1 MRRPL
6 AGLLLAAL
14 AATAA
19 LGALGGARAGAAGP
33 EGERAGPAGA
43 EGGAGA
49 DWLAVEG
56 KLSDQD
62 FYRLVSCG
70 APPGGPCALE
80 PVAWPPERA
89 RRLAVALADPPP
101 GVPGEAVHRA
111 ARALDRA
118 VAEINRAGAALR
130 LARAPKGAPADVTVH
145 LSPSREG
152 EPIEGT
158 GIPGV
163 DGEVIGAALVTVWW
177 DEAMGLTDAVVV
189 LAADLLPADVEPVLL
204 EEMTQAMGLMTDIRS
219 PAYEGVSVFSEDSNA
234 ATRLGPQDREALRL
248 HYPPGEP

>member
-1 MRRPL
+1 MRRSL
-6 AGLLLAAL
+6 AGLLAAL
-14 AATAA
+14 SALAA
-19 LGALGGARAGAAGP
+19 LGALGAARAGAAGP
-33 EGERAGPAGA
+33 EGDWGDRGDG
-43 EGGAGA
+43 

-56 KLSDQD
+56 KLSSRD

-70 APPGGPCALE
+70 APPGGPCAVE

-89 RRLAVALADPPP
+89 RRLSVALADPAP
-101 GVPGEAVHRA
+101 GVPGEVAHRA
-111 ARALDRA
+111 ARALDHA
-118 VAEINRAGAALR
+118 IAEINGAGAALY

-189 LAADLLPADVEPVLL
+189 LASDLLPADVEPVLL
-204 EEMTQAMGLMTDIRS
+204 EEMTQAMGLMTDIRD
-219 PAYEGVSVFSEDSNA
+219 PFYEGISVFSEDSNA

-248 HYPPGEP
+248 HYPPGDP